1 LSGSPQLLSHPV
13 LSVCLGLVRAAG
25 RIAPGSERRTLG
37 AEWEAEIL
45 HRWKRLEERGAAGA
59 AAKLGTRE
67 GFDLLA
73 RSTGALVHAVW
84 LRREEWRFDVLMQ
97 DIRYALR
104 GLFKRPVFSGVVV
117 ATIALAIGAT
127 AAIFSVL
134 YGVLLRPL
142 PFDDPGGLVMVWEHN
157 IPRDNPTNVVSG
169 ANFVTW
175 RDENTVFEDLAAIT
189 WVSQN
194 LVGRED
200 AERVGVVAVNAGF
213 FPMLGVN
220 AAVGRVFLPEED
232 QPGEGARP
240 ALLSH
245 GYWQR
250 QFGGDREVIGR
261 TVNLNGVDFPI
272 IGVLPEG
279 FRFDFL
285 PYSFNATGTQDIWV
299 PQRFPDE
306 IRSARGRW
314 LQVLGRLR
322 PGVSVERAQAE
333 MSTLASR
340 LEMDY
345 PDAQTGWTVNVVPL
359 QSQVVGEART
369 PLLILFGAVTFV
381 LLIACANVANLLL
394 SRSAGRQQEIALRT
408 ALGASRLRLVRQ
420 LLTESAILSLTGG
433 ALGLLLAYV
442 LVGGLVGLGPDIPR
456 LAEVSV
462 NGAVVGF
469 ALGISALT
477 GILFGLAPA
486 LRASSPDLVGSL
498 KEGGARAGSGGGILR
513 ARSALVVAE
522 IALALILLVGSGL
535 LLRSFANLSD
545 VGVGFETEGLIT
557 TQVELPGRAYP
568 DVEGRVRFFEE
579 LVERVQA
586 VPGVNA
592 ASAITFL
599 PLSGTG
605 SATSFWANDRPIPE
619 AGELPVADI
628 RWIHRDYHQTMG
640 IPLIRGRLFDQR
652 DGSDTPLRVVISETT
667 ANDLWPSDDPIGR
680 RISMPWGDTLV
691 AEIIGVVGDVRHE
704 GPETEARA
712 KLYWHHLQWQDF
724 TNMTIAARTVGDPAS
739 YIAAIRNELRA
750 MDSNLPLFNVS
761 TMMDLLGETL
771 AARRFTMLVLGL
783 FALVALILA
792 SVGVYGVM
800 SYGVS
805 QRTQEFGVRMALG
818 ASARTVALQVVKS
831 GLRLVLIA
839 VAIGGVGAF
848 ALSRLMRSL
857 VFEIS
862 TSDPITFGLAVLFLA
877 GVAALACYW
886 PAHRA
891 GRVDP
896 IEALRFE

>member
-1 LSGSPQLLSHPV
+1 MRHPV
-13 LSVCLGLVRAAG
+13 LSVCLWLVRAAG
-25 RIAPGSERRTLG
+25 RIAPASERRTWG

-45 HRWKRLEERGAAGA
+45 HRWNELEEANTAGEA
-59 AAKLGTRE
+59 QRLGTRE

-73 RSTGALVHAVW
+73 RSAGAVVHALW

-104 GLFKRPVFSGVVV
+104 GLVKRPVFSGVVV

-142 PFDDPGGLVMVWEHN
+142 PFEDPGGLVMVWEQN

-169 ANFVTW
+169 ANFITW
-175 RDENTVFEDLAAIT
+175 REENTVFEDLAAIT

-194 LVGRED
+194 LVGDEE
-200 AERVGVVAVNAGF
+200 AERVGVVAVNASF
-213 FPMLGVN
+213 FPLLGVN

-232 QPGEGARP
+232 QPGDGARP
-240 ALLSH
+240 VLLSH

-250 QFGGDREVIGR
+250 RFGGDREVIGQ

-314 LQVLGRLR
+314 LQVLGRLG

-340 LEMDY
+340 LEMEY
-345 PDAQTGWTVNVVPL
+345 PDAQSGWTVNVVPL
-359 QSQVVGEART
+359 QGQVVGEART

-394 SRSAGRQQEIALRT
+394 SRSAGRQKEIALRT

-433 ALGLLLAYV
+433 ALGLLLAYG

-462 NGAVVGF
+462 SGAVVGF
-469 ALGISALT
+469 ALGISVLT
-477 GILFGLAPA
+477 GLLFGLAPA
-486 LRASSPDLVGSL
+486 LRASRPDLVGSL
-498 KEGGARAGSGGGILR
+498 KEGGARAGSGSGLLR
-513 ARSALVVAE
+513 ARSGLVVAE

-545 VGVGFETEGLIT
+545 VGVGFETERLIT
-557 TQVELPGRAYP
+557 AQVELPSRSYP
-568 DVEGRVRFFEE
+568 EVEQRTRFFEE
-579 LVERVQA
+579 LVDRVQNM
-586 VPGVNA
+586 PGVNA

-599 PLSGTG
+599 PLSGSG
-605 SATSFWANDRPIPE
+605 SATTFWANDRPVPE

-628 RWIHRDYHQTMG
+628 RWIHRDYHRTLG

-652 DGSDTPLRVVISETT
+652 DTRNTPLRVVISEAT
-667 ANDLWPSDDPIGR
+667 ADDLWPSEDPIGR

-704 GPETEARA
+704 GPETQARA
-712 KLYWHHLQWQDF
+712 KIYWHHLQWQDF
-724 TNMTIAARTVGDPAS
+724 TNMTIAARTIGDPAD
-739 YIAAIRNELRA
+739 YVAGVRNELRA

-761 TMMDLLGETL
+761 PMTDLLGEAM
-771 AARRFTMLVLGL
+771 AARRFTMMVLGL
-783 FALVALILA
+783 FAVVALILA

-818 ASARTVALQVVKS
+818 ASARTVALQVVRS
-831 GLRLVLIA
+831 GLRLVGMAL
-839 VAIGGVGAF
+839 VIGGVGAF
-848 ALSRLMRSL
+848 VLSRLMQSL
-857 VFEIS
+857 LFEIS
-862 TSDPITFGLAVLFLA
+862 TSDPVTFVLAGLFLA
-877 GVAALACYW
+877 AVASVACYW